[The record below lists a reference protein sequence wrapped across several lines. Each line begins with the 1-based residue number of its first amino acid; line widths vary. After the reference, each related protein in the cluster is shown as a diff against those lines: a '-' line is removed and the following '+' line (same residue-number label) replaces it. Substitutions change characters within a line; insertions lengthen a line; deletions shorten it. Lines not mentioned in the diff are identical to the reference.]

1 MEKIPTNPT
10 CGDTEQEAGECGTHG
25 WARAWTPHP
34 RDTTHCGGKEREREK
49 KKQREGKKKER
60 EEKKRN
66 QKPAGCSNTELWRGI
81 GVTGTSTPAARGRA
95 EQGDGSRCM
104 KRDEEG

>member
-49 KKQREGKKKER
+49 KNRGKGKRKRGKRKRGTKNQLGVATLSSGEG
-60 EEKKRN
+60 
-66 QKPAGCSNTELWRGI
+66 
-81 GVTGTSTPAARGRA
+81 
-95 EQGDGSRCM
+95 
-104 KRDEEG
+104 

>member
-34 RDTTHCGGKEREREK
+34 RDTPHYGGKEREREK
-49 KKQREGKKKER
+49 KTEGRGKER
-60 EEKKRN
+60 GKRKRGTKN
-66 QKPAGCSNTELWRGI
+66 QL
-81 GVTGTSTPAARGRA
+81 GVATLSSG
-95 EQGDGSRCM
+95 QG
-104 KRDEEG
+104 